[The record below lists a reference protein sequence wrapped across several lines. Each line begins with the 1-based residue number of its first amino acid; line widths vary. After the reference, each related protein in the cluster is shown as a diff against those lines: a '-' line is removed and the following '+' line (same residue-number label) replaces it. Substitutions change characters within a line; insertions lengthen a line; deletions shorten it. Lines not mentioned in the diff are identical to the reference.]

1 MSTLIRLHSR
11 AELRAWRDSLSATS
25 TVGFVPTMGALH
37 RGHASLLEAS
47 SQANTHSLASIF
59 VNPLQFNEGADFK
72 RYPRTVDEDC
82 ALLEQGGVHA
92 VYLPD
97 RADMYPD
104 GYETRV
110 RSGPGGELYEGYS
123 RPGHF
128 EGMLTVV
135 LKLFQRC
142 RPDRAYFGEKDAQQL
157 WLVQR
162 MAQDLD
168 LDIEVLGCP
177 TVREDD
183 GLAFSSR
190 NEFLSPTQREVAPV
204 VVRALRACHAA
215 FQSGERAVTQLERVM
230 HDLLRA
236 EPTASIEYADVVDDR
251 TFCPADTDQPGPW
264 RAVAAVR
271 IGDTRLLD
279 NLVLGDAREAVGA

>member
-1 MSTLIRLHSR
+1 MPPQ
-11 AELRAWRDSLSATS
+11 D

-37 RGHASLLEAS
+37 RGHGTLLEA
-47 SQANTHSLASIF
+47 ARRENAVSLASIF

-72 RYPRTVDEDC
+72 RYPRTEDEDC
-82 ALLEQGGVHA
+82 ALLASFGVDA

-97 RADMYPD
+97 RLDMYPE

-110 RSGPGGELYEGYS
+110 RSGPGGELYEGYH

-142 RPDRAYFGEKDAQQL
+142 RPTRAYFGEKDAQQL

-162 MAQDLD
+162 MAADLD
-168 LDIEVLGCP
+168 LDIEVLGCE
-177 TVREDD
+177 TVREKD
-183 GLAFSSR
+183 GVAFSSR
-190 NEFLSPTQREVAPV
+190 NAFLSPEQRAVAPIV
-204 VVRALRACHAA
+204 SRALRLCRERFVA
-215 FQSGERAVTQLERVM
+215 GERGVATLERLM
-230 HDLLRA
+230 HDTLRG
-236 EPTASIEYADVVDDR
+236 EPLASIEYADVVDER
-251 TFCPADTDQPGPW
+251 SFRPADGENPGPW

-271 IGDTRLLD
+271 VGETRLID
-279 NLVLGDAREAVGA
+279 NLQLGDAREGSTR

>member
-1 MSTLIRLHSR
+1 
-11 AELRAWRDSLSATS
+11 
-25 TVGFVPTMGALH
+25 MGALH
-37 RGHASLLEAS
+37 RGHGTLLDA
-47 SQANTHSLASIF
+47 ARADNHHVLASIF

-72 RYPRTVDEDC
+72 RYPRTEDEDC
-82 ALLEQGGVHA
+82 ALLGSHGVDA

-97 RADMYPD
+97 RVDMYPD

-110 RSGPGGELYEGYS
+110 RSGPGGELYEGYA

-142 RPDRAYFGEKDAQQL
+142 QPSRAYFGEKDAQQY

-168 LDIEVLGCP
+168 LGLEVIACP
-177 TVREDD
+177 TVREED

-190 NEFLSPTQREVAPV
+190 NAFLTPEQRAVAPIV
-204 VVRALRACHAA
+204 YASLRACRARFHE
-215 FQSGERAVTQLERVM
+215 GERQVVALERALM
-230 HDLLRA
+230 DPLRQEA
-236 EPTASIEYADVVDDR
+236 MASIEYADVVDDR
-251 TFCPADTDQPGPW
+251 SFRPAEEHDPGPW
-264 RAVAAVR
+264 RAVVAVR
-271 IGDTRLLD
+271 VGDTRLID
-279 NLVLGDAREAVGA
+279 NLVLGDAREGRNAP

>member
-1 MSTLIRLHSR
+1 MSTLIRLQSR
-11 AELRAWRDSLSATS
+11 AELRAWRDSLPASS

-47 SQANTHSLASIF
+47 SQANTFSLASIF

-142 RPDRAYFGEKDAQQL
+142 QPDRAYFGEKDAQQL

-177 TVREDD
+177 TVREED

-190 NEFLSPTQREVAPV
+190 NAFLSPQQREAAPV

-215 FQSGERAVTQLERVM
+215 FQSGERAVSQLERAM

-236 EPTASIEYADVVDDR
+236 EPSASIEYADVVDER
-251 TFCPADTDQPGPW
+251 TFRPADTDQPGPW

-271 IGDTRLLD
+271 IGDTRLID
-279 NLVLGDAREAVGA
+279 NLVLGDARQAAER

>member
-1 MSTLIRLHSR
+1 MTTITRLRSR
-11 AELRAWRDSLSATS
+11 AELRAWRDSLPVTS

-37 RGHASLLEAS
+37 RGHGTLLEAARE
-47 SQANTHSLASIF
+47 ANTYSLGSIF

-82 ALLEQGGVHA
+82 ALLEQFGVDA

-97 RADMYPD
+97 RVDMYPD

-142 RPDRAYFGEKDAQQL
+142 RPDRAYFGQKDAQQL

-168 LDIEVLGCP
+168 LDIEVIGCP

-183 GLAFSSR
+183 GVAFSSR
-190 NEFLSPTQREVAPV
+190 NAFLAPEQRVVAPV
-204 VVRALRACHAA
+204 VINALRACREA
-215 FQSGERAVTQLERVM
+215 FAQGQRDVVQLERTM

-236 EPTASIEYADVVDDR
+236 EPLASIEYADVVDER
-251 TFCPADTDQPGPW
+251 SFRPADSEQPGPW

-271 IGDTRLLD
+271 VGDTRLID
-279 NLVLGDAREAVGA
+279 NLALGDAREGVGG